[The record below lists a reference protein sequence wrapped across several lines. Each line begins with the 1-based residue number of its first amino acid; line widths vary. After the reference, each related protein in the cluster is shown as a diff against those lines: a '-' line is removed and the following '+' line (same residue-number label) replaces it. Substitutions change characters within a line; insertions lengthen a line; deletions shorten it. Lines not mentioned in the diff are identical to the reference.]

1 MTRILL
7 VAAAL
12 SLSTGS
18 SAMAGFVNGVERFD
32 GTRRD
37 TDTWFANVDLSDP
50 DQTTVTQNDSLTLH
64 DDVFPNL
71 QYQTRQRLVGV
82 GDAVRVDINHLEHS
96 GGLVRLRNEDSGNG
110 LLMQIGVFSVPGGFH
125 VEGGFSRGGSGSLSP
140 LILPGQTEGN
150 YLAQQFSDTLTYE
163 IKVLSRT
170 RAQYSAYDPATGA
183 LLGRDFENLPFQ
195 LDDKLA
201 IVLETDNATAR
212 FDNVTIVPGNPI
224 PLPPALWPAGAV
236 LASLAGVRA
245 WRARR

>member
-7 VAAAL
+7 LAAVF

-18 SAMAGFVNGVERFD
+18 AAMAGFVNGVERFN
-32 GTRRD
+32 GTQLD

-50 DQTTVTQNDSLTLH
+50 NQTTVTQNDSLTLR
-64 DDVFPNL
+64 DNVFPHL
-71 QYQTRQRLVGV
+71 QYQTRERLVGI
-82 GDAVRVDINHLEHS
+82 GDAVRVDISNIDHS
-96 GGLVRLRNEDSGNG
+96 GGIIRLRNEESGNG
-110 LLMQIGVFSVPGGFH
+110 LLMHHEGLFGFSH
-125 VEGGFSRGGSGSLSP
+125 VLGGFSRGGDGSLSP
-140 LILPGQTEGN
+140 LIVPGGVEGD
-150 YLAQQFSDTLTYE
+150 YMTWDFRQTLTYE

-170 RAQYSAYDPATGA
+170 RAEYSAYDPDTGE

-201 IVLETDNATAR
+201 IVLEVGNATAR

-224 PLPPALWPAGAV
+224 PLPPALLPAAAV
-236 LASLAGVRA
+236 LFSIAGVRA